1 MKTFALLL
9 ALAAAIASHARTPAP
24 STPGAPAGEELS
36 GSYAAD
42 AVHSSVV
49 FSTMHMGVVP
59 FWGRFNTVSAD
70 IQFNEKDIA
79 QSHVSVE
86 IPADSIDTNNEKR
99 DGHLKSPDF
108 FSAKEFPLITFE
120 SKSVKGKKDAL
131 EITGDL
137 TLHGVTKS
145 ITAKGRCTG
154 SGSSPFGDFR
164 AGFEARFT
172 FKPADFGFAFMKN
185 DPEALGPDVDVVIS
199 LECVQE
205 QQ

>member
-9 ALAAAIASHARTPAP
+9 ALAAALASHARTPA
-24 STPGAPAGEELS
+24 PGAPAGEELS

-70 IQFNEKDIA
+70 IQFNEKDIT
-79 QSHVSVE
+79 QSRVSVE
-86 IPADSIDTNNEKR
+86 IPADSIDTNNGKR
-99 DGHLKSPDF
+99 DDHLKSPDF

-120 SKSVKGKKDAL
+120 SKSVKGKQDAL

-137 TLHGVTKS
+137 TMHGVTKS
-145 ITAKGRCTG
+145 ITAKGRHVG

-172 FKPADFGFAFMKN
+172 VKPADFGFAFMKN
-185 DPEALGPDVDVVIS
+185 DPDALGPEVEVVLS